1 MNATTAQPHLLMMA
15 GGTGGHI
22 FPGLAVARAMRERG
36 WRVSWLGTPTGMEQT
51 LVPQD
56 IFRDRKSVV

>member
-1 MNATTAQPHLLMMA
+1 MTPHLLMMA

-22 FPGLAVARAMRERG
+22 FPGLAVARGMRERG
-36 WRVSWLGTPTGMEQT
+36 WRVTWLGTPKGMEQT

-56 IFRDRKSVV
+56 L